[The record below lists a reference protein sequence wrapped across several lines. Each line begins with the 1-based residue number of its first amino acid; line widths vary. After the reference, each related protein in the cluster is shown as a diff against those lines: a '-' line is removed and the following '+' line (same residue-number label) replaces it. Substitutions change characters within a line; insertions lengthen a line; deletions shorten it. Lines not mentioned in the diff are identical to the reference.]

1 MRNGIIKS
9 AENSMNKK
17 VSLGLNLV
25 LLVVIVILG
34 YNLYEIIQEPV
45 RFDNIKEQRYTK
57 IKERLEQIR
66 DVQKTYRAEYNAFAK
81 DLNSLIAFV
90 DTGKQSIIVRKD
102 SSFMYYD
109 KVFQQERSKDTT
121 IVRVLGYKS
130 VKESLFGNE
139 FDASKLQYIPMT
151 DNKYKFTMEAG
162 KIQVGDVWVPVF
174 EASAPN
180 TEVFA
185 DIMDKYSDFIDKNY
199 GLKVGSMTE
208 PTLSGNW
215 K

>member
-1 MRNGIIKS
+1 
-9 AENSMNKK
+9 MNKK
-17 VSLGLNLV
+17 VSLVVNLV
-25 LLVVIVILG
+25 LLVAVVILG

-45 RFDNIKEQRYTK
+45 RFQKIKEQRYTK

-66 DVQKTYRAEYNAFAK
+66 DVQKTYRAEYNEFAK

-109 KVFQQERSKDTT
+109 EVFQQERSKDTT
-121 IVRVLGYKS
+121 IVRVLGYKN
-130 VKESLFGNE
+130 VKESLFGSN
-139 FDASKLQYIPMT
+139 FDANKLQYIPMT
-151 DNKYKFTMEAG
+151 ENKFKFEMEAN
-162 KIQVGDVWVPVF
+162 KIKVGDVVVPVF
-174 EASAPN
+174 EARAPN
-180 TEVFA
+180 VDVFA
-185 DIMDKYSDFIDKNY
+185 DIMGKYSDFIDKDY